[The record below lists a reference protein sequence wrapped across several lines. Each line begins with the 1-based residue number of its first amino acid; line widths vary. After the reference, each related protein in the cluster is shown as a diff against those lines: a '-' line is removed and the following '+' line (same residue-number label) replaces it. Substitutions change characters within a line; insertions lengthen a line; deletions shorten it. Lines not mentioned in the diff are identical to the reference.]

1 MASSESLLEIVAV
14 EAVYDHAIIALH
26 DVSLKLR
33 QGEILALLGANG
45 AGKTTTLK
53 ALSNLLPAER
63 GAITKGEIRFAG
75 VDVRRAKPSDL
86 VRQGLVQVLEGRH
99 CFRSLTVEE
108 NLIAGALGRS
118 SSRREA
124 ATDLERVYGYFP
136 RLQEKR
142 KVKSGLTSGGEQQMT
157 AIGRALM
164 SRPRLVVL
172 DEPSMGLAPL
182 VVQSIFKTL
191 KRLNREEGLSI
202 LLGEQNSA
210 IALQYADRAIVLE
223 NGISVLEGDAHDL
236 RKREDIRAFYL
247 GAGEPKPKATFAS
260 VAA

>member
-1 MASSESLLEIVAV
+1 MASSESLLEIAAV
-14 EAVYDHAIIALH
+14 EAVYDHAIVALH

-75 VDVRRAKPSDL
+75 VDVRRARPSDL

-118 SSRREA
+118 SSRRETA
-124 ATDLERVYGYFP
+124 A
-136 RLQEKR
+136 
-142 KVKSGLTSGGEQQMT
+142 
-157 AIGRALM
+157 
-164 SRPRLVVL
+164 
-172 DEPSMGLAPL
+172 
-182 VVQSIFKTL
+182 
-191 KRLNREEGLSI
+191 
-202 LLGEQNSA
+202 
-210 IALQYADRAIVLE
+210 
-223 NGISVLEGDAHDL
+223 
-236 RKREDIRAFYL
+236 
-247 GAGEPKPKATFAS
+247 
-260 VAA
+260 